1 MATINTGT
9 EGTTYPTVPLLLE
22 RSAKKNNILIGNDPT
37 QIRFAEQYLS
47 MAHKQSIKHEPV
59 SMVDDGMLMG
69 QDEPKLYLVDV
80 PSQIENVS
88 PKEKAKTGV
97 WSLDLIERNGA
108 GINAIIRYAAKL
120 IDIPKPDKTTMSRV
134 GYQLVKESDP
144 SSKKYLLT
152 DLRAAVWQAAWFLTG
167 SENSRPR
174 WLAPWENWMLWM
186 PKGDRDSV
194 RFRLNSLYRE
204 LVMWVFAS
212 TGDERGVRKT
222 GGRWDAKQFQK
233 LSQLQLPRVLVY
245 ETLAELSAW
254 RGQGYD
260 PFVCAI
266 RISKIWE
273 TK

>member
-1 MATINTGT
+1 MTRIDTGT
-9 EGTTYPTVPLLLE
+9 EYPTVPLLLE
-22 RSAKKNNILIGNDPT
+22 RSPKKNNVLIGNDPT

-47 MAHKQSIKHEPV
+47 MIHGVSIKHEAVPTV
-59 SMVDDGMLMG
+59 GDGVLLG

-80 PSQIENVS
+80 SSQIDIS
-88 PKEKAKTGV
+88 PSVKAKTGIF
-97 WSLDLIERNGA
+97 SLDLIERGGA
-108 GINAIIRYAAKL
+108 GINAIIRHAAKL
-120 IDIPKPDKTTMSRV
+120 LDMEKPDKTVMARV
-134 GYQLVKESDP
+134 GYELVKESDP

-152 DLRAAVWQAAWFLTG
+152 DIRAAVWQAAWYLSGPITG
-167 SENSRPR
+167 QSR

-194 RFRLNSLYRE
+194 RYRLNSLYRE

-233 LSQLQLPRVLVY
+233 LSQLPLPKEKVY
-245 ETLAELSAW
+245 TTLAALSTW
-254 RGQGYD
+254 RAHEYD

>member
-1 MATINTGT
+1 MARIDTGVEST
-9 EGTTYPTVPLLLE
+9 QYPTVPLLLE

-37 QIRFAEQYLS
+37 QIRFAEQFLS
-47 MAHKQSIKHEPV
+47 MSHKKPIVHEPV
-59 SMVDDGMLMG
+59 SLVDDMMLQG

-80 PSQIENVS
+80 SSQIDNVS
-88 PKEKAKTGV
+88 PKEKAKTGI

-120 IDIPKPDKTTMSRV
+120 LDIPKPDKTTMSRV

-152 DLRAAVWQAAWFLTG
+152 DIRAAVWQAAWYLTG
-167 SENSRPR
+167 TDTGRPR

-186 PKGDRDSV
+186 PKGDRDNV

-233 LSQLQLPRVLVY
+233 LSQLQLPKEKVY
-245 ETLAELSAW
+245 ATLAELSAW
-254 RGQGYD
+254 RTQGYD
-260 PFVCAI
+260 PFVAAI
-266 RISKIWE
+266 RISKVWE